1 MFAYLLIFLG
11 HTNCIMIYHIFFS
24 ILVWAISTEEA
35 YVAGRILNRIAGV
48 LMEGSVH
55 EHRDNS
61 SATSFLST
69 DASYADMSLSS
80 CLEIEIPSKSTQEVC
95 MHGFM

>member
-1 MFAYLLIFLG
+1 MWLEGYLTEL
-11 HTNCIMIYHIFFS
+11 
-24 ILVWAISTEEA
+24 LV
-35 YVAGRILNRIAGV
+35 L

-61 SATSFLST
+61 TATSFLST